1 MCKHDRTCIVDLW
14 VKKDAKMSVSEC
26 PVTLCFL
33 KNTNG
38 LAYVDIL
45 YSVNVIHTL
54 TCFSSLLIMAL

>member
-14 VKKDAKMSVSEC
+14 VKRDAKLSFSEH
-26 PVTLCFL
+26 PVTFCFL

-45 YSVNVIHTL
+45 YSVNVIQTV
-54 TCFSSLLIMAL
+54 TCFSSLSIMAL